1 MNDTGELHR
10 INLSWLIKLR
20 WGAAAGQLATILF
33 VRFGMKIAL
42 PLLPLLGLV
51 ALAALS
57 NLGCLAWLRGARQ
70 VRERALVA
78 VLALDVLL
86 LTGLLFYAGGSFN
99 PFSFLYLVHIALAA
113 VVLRSGWT
121 WVLVVLSLLASG
133 ALFFGHVWLDLD
145 DAAMDHMHHMGTHLA
160 GMWVAFA
167 VAAAFIVY
175 FVTRIRRAL
184 ALREADLEAERRH
197 AARNDKLVALA
208 TLAAGAAHELATPLG
223 TIVVAAKELERQLAG
238 GRALSIDELK
248 VIREQADRCRAIL
261 DQMSVDAGEGKGEAP
276 SRITV
281 EDLVGRVLPG
291 LHAEPAVQVAV
302 DASARG
308 RALHVPATAL
318 AQALRGVLK
327 NAQEASPRT
336 APVSLS
342 ARGRDGRLEIAV
354 EDRGHG
360 MAPEVL
366 VRAGEPF
373 FTTKPPGQGMGL
385 GLFLTR
391 SVVERLGGALEL
403 GARPEGGTRV
413 TLRLPWDL
421 RAGRMMSIRDNLP
434 QAPPSGV
441 D

>member
-1 MNDTGELHR
+1 MNAALHR

-33 VRFGMKIAL
+33 VHLVMKVPLRLA
-42 PLLPLLGLV
+42 PLLALV
-51 ALAALS
+51 GLAALS
-57 NLGCLAWLRGARQ
+57 NGALTMWLRRARA
-70 VRERALVA
+70 VGEGVVVA
-78 VLALDVLL
+78 VLTLDVLL
-86 LTGLLFYAGGSFN
+86 LTGLLFFAGGSFN

-133 ALFFGHVWLDLD
+133 GLFFGHLWLALD
-145 DAAMDHMHHMGTHLA
+145 DSGAMDHPMHHMHMHLV

-184 ALREADLEAERRH
+184 ARQEADLEAERRH

-223 TIVVAAKELERQLAG
+223 TIVVAAKELERQMASGQGVSVEELQLI
-238 GRALSIDELK
+238 RA
-248 VIREQADRCRAIL
+248 QANRCRGIL
-261 DQMSVDAGEGKGEAP
+261 DQMAVDAGEATGEAP
-276 SRITV
+276 RSVTV
-281 EDLVGRVLPG
+281 EDLVDQVLPG
-291 LHAEPAVQVAV
+291 LHPEPAVQVAV
-302 DASARG
+302 HESARG
-308 RALHVPATAL
+308 RALHVPAAAL

-327 NAQEASPRT
+327 NAQEVSPRQS
-336 APVSLS
+336 PVSLS
-342 ARGRDGRLEIAV
+342 AQARDGRLEIAV
-354 EDRGHG
+354 EDRGPG

-391 SVVERLGGALEL
+391 SVVERLGGGLEL
-403 GARPEGGTRV
+403 GARPDGGLRV
-413 TLRLPWDL
+413 TLRLPWEL
-421 RAGRMMSIRDNLP
+421 RPTR
-434 QAPPSGV
+434 
-441 D
+441 

>member
-1 MNDTGELHR
+1 MNDSGALHR

-20 WGAAAGQLATILF
+20 WGAAAGQVATILF

-42 PLLPLLGLV
+42 PLTPLLGLV
-51 ALAALS
+51 GLAVLS
-57 NLGCLAWLRGARQ
+57 NLGCLLWLRRARE
-70 VRERALVA
+70 VRERAVVA
-78 VLALDVLL
+78 VLALDVLV

-121 WVLVVLSLLASG
+121 WVLVLLSLLASG
-133 ALFFGHVWLDLD
+133 ALFFGHIWLALD
-145 DAAMDHMHHMGTHLA
+145 DAAMDHPFHHMGTHLV

-197 AARNDKLVALA
+197 AARNDKLAALA

-223 TIVVAAKELERQLAG
+223 TIVVAAKELERRMAAG
-238 GRALSIDELK
+238 QALDADELQL
-248 VIREQADRCRAIL
+248 IRAQANRCRAIL
-261 DQMSVDAGEGKGEAP
+261 DQMAVDAGEGTGEAP

-281 EDLVGRVLPG
+281 EDLVSRALPG
-291 LHAEPAVQVAV
+291 LHAEPAVRVAV
-302 DASARG
+302 DESARG
-308 RALHVPATAL
+308 RSLHVPATAL

-327 NAQEASPRT
+327 NAQEASPRE

-342 ARGRDGRLEIAV
+342 ARGSNGRLEIAV
-354 EDRGHG
+354 EDRGRG

-403 GARPEGGTRV
+403 GARAEGGVRV
-413 TLRLPWDL
+413 TLHVPWDP
-421 RAGRMMSIRDNLP
+421 R
-434 QAPPSGV
+434 PSA
-441 D
+441 

>member
-1 MNDTGELHR
+1 MNDAGELHR

-20 WGAAAGQLATILF
+20 WGAAAGQAATILF
-33 VRFGMKIAL
+33 VAFGMNL
-42 PLLPLLGLV
+42 PLPLGPLLGLV
-51 ALAALS
+51 ALAVAS
-57 NLGCLAWLRGARQ
+57 NLGVLLWLRSARE
-70 VRERALVA
+70 VRERAVVT

-86 LTGLLFYAGGSFN
+86 LTALLFYAGGSFN

-121 WVLVVLSLLASG
+121 WVLVVMSLLASG
-133 ALFFGHVWLDLD
+133 ALFFGHLMSPPADPG
-145 DAAMDHMHHMGTHLA
+145 MDHSLHQMHMHLA

-223 TIVVAAKELERQLAG
+223 TIMVAAHELERQLAAG
-238 GRALSIDELK
+238 HGVSVEDLQLIRA
-248 VIREQADRCRAIL
+248 QAQRCRGIL
-261 DQMSVDAGEGKGEAP
+261 DQMAVDAGEGTGEAP

-281 EDLVGRVLPG
+281 DELVARVLPG
-291 LHAEPAVQVAV
+291 LHAEPAVEVAV
-302 DASARG
+302 HESARG
-308 RALHVPATAL
+308 RALTVPASAL

-327 NAQEASPRT
+327 NAQEASPRLT
-336 APVSLS
+336 PVQLS
-342 ARGRDGRLEIAV
+342 ARGQDGRLEIAV
-354 EDRGHG
+354 EDRGPG

-413 TLRLPWDL
+413 TLRLPFDV
-421 RAGRMMSIRDNLP
+421 RSA
-434 QAPPSGV
+434 A
-441 D
+441 

>member
-1 MNDTGELHR
+1 MNESGELHR

-20 WGAAAGQLATILF
+20 WGAAAGQAATILF
-33 VRFGMKIAL
+33 VRFGMQIAL
-42 PLLPLLGLV
+42 PLSPLLGLV
-51 ALAALS
+51 TVAALS
-57 NLGCLAWLRGARQ
+57 NLGCLAWLRRGRE
-70 VRERALVA
+70 VREPAVVA
-78 VLALDVLL
+78 VLALDVLI

-133 ALFFGHVWLDLD
+133 ALFFGHSWLVMD
-145 DAAMDHMHHMGTHLA
+145 DPAMDHMHHMGTHLA

-167 VAAAFIVY
+167 MAAAFIVY

-184 ALREADLEAERRH
+184 ARREADLENERRH
-197 AARNDKLVALA
+197 AARNDKLAALA

-223 TIVVAAKELERQLAG
+223 TIVVAAKELERQVAS
-238 GRALSIDELK
+238 GRPPSVEELQL
-248 VIREQADRCRAIL
+248 IRAQANRCRAIL
-261 DQMSVDAGEGKGEAP
+261 DQMAVDAGEGTGEAP

-291 LHAEPAVQVAV
+291 LHAEPPVRVAV
-302 DASARG
+302 DESARG
-308 RALHVPATAL
+308 RALHVPAAAL
-318 AQALRGVLK
+318 TQALRGVLK
-327 NAQEASPRT
+327 NAQEASPRE
-336 APVSLS
+336 APVWIS
-342 ARGRDGRLEIAV
+342 ACGREGRLEIAV

-373 FTTKPPGQGMGL
+373 FSTKPPGQGMGL

-403 GARPEGGTRV
+403 GPRPEGGTRV
-413 TLRLPWDL
+413 TLRVPWDL
-421 RAGRMMSIRDNLP
+421 
-434 QAPPSGV
+434 PPAA
-441 D
+441 

>member
-1 MNDTGELHR
+1 MNDAGELHR
-10 INLSWLIKLR
+10 INLSWLLKLR
-20 WGAAAGQLATILF
+20 WGAAGGQAATILF

-42 PLLPLLGLV
+42 PLAPLLGLV

-57 NLGCLAWLRGARQ
+57 NLACLGWLRRARD
-70 VRERALVA
+70 VREPALVA

-86 LTGLLFYAGGSFN
+86 LTALLFYAGGSFN

-133 ALFFGHVWLDLD
+133 ALFFGHVWLALD
-145 DAAMDHMHHMGTHLA
+145 DSAMDHMHHMGTHLA

-223 TIVVAAKELERQLAG
+223 TIMVAAKELERQMAAGQPLAVEELTLI
-238 GRALSIDELK
+238 RA
-248 VIREQADRCRAIL
+248 QANRCRAIL
-261 DQMSVDAGEGKGEAP
+261 DQMAADAGEGTGEAP
-276 SRITV
+276 TRITV

-291 LHAEPAVQVAV
+291 LHAAPAVQVAV
-302 DASARG
+302 DESARG
-308 RALHVPATAL
+308 RALHVPAAAL

-327 NAQEASPRT
+327 NAQEASPHGT
-336 APVSLS
+336 PVSLS
-342 ARGRDGRLEIAV
+342 AHGRDGRLEIAV

-391 SVVERLGGALEL
+391 TVVERLGGAMEL
-403 GARPEGGTRV
+403 GARPQGGTRV
-413 TLRLPWDL
+413 TLRLPLD
-421 RAGRMMSIRDNLP
+421 RPAG
-434 QAPPSGV
+434 
-441 D
+441 

>member
-1 MNDTGELHR
+1 MSDAGALHR

-20 WGAAAGQLATILF
+20 WGAAAGQAATIVF
-33 VRFGMKIAL
+33 VHFGMKIPL
-42 PLLPLLGLV
+42 PLAPLLGLV
-51 ALAALS
+51 GLAVLS
-57 NLGCLAWLRGARQ
+57 NVGCWAWLRRNAE

-78 VLALDVLL
+78 VLALDVAL

-121 WVLVVLSLLASG
+121 WVLVLLSLLASG
-133 ALFFGHVWLDLD
+133 ALFFGHVWLAAD
-145 DAAMDHMHHMGTHLA
+145 DAAMEHPFHHMGTHLA

-184 ALREADLEAERRH
+184 ARREADLEAERRH
-197 AARNDKLVALA
+197 AARNDKLAALA

-223 TIVVAAKELERQLAG
+223 TIVVAAKELERQMASGQRLSVEELQLI
-238 GRALSIDELK
+238 RA
-248 VIREQADRCRAIL
+248 QANRCRAIL
-261 DQMSVDAGEGKGEAP
+261 DQMAVDAGEGTGEAP
-276 SRITV
+276 SRITI
-281 EDLVGRVLPG
+281 EDLVERVLPG
-291 LHAEPAVQVAV
+291 LHAEPAVKVAV
-302 DASARG
+302 DESARG

-327 NAQEASPRT
+327 NAQEASPRE

-391 SVVERLGGALEL
+391 SVVERLGGAIEL

-413 TLRLPWDL
+413 TLRVPWDL
-421 RAGRMMSIRDNLP
+421 R
-434 QAPPSGV
+434 PSA
-441 D
+441 

>member
-1 MNDTGELHR
+1 MSASDDLNR

-20 WGAAAGQLATILF
+20 WGAAAGQAATILF
-33 VRFGMKIAL
+33 VHFGMQMPL

-51 ALAALS
+51 GGAALS

-70 VRERALVA
+70 VREAPVVA

-86 LTGLLFYAGGSFN
+86 LTALLFFAGGSFN
-99 PFSFLYLVHIALAA
+99 PFSFLYLVHITLAA
-113 VVLRSGWT
+113 VVLRSGWS
-121 WVLVVLSLLASG
+121 WVLVVMSLVASG
-133 ALFFGHVWLDLD
+133 AMFFGHRWVALDH
-145 DAAMDHMHHMGTHLA
+145 AVMHEMQIHLV

-184 ALREADLEAERRH
+184 ARREADLEAERSH

-223 TIVVAAKELERQLAG
+223 TIVVAAKELERQMAAG
-238 GRALSIDELK
+238 QGVSVEDLQLIRA
-248 VIREQADRCRAIL
+248 QANRCRGIL
-261 DQMSVDAGEGKGEAP
+261 DQMAADAGEGTGEAP

-281 EDLVGRVLPG
+281 DELVARALPG
-291 LHAEPAVQVAV
+291 LHAQPAVEVAV
-302 DASARG
+302 ELSAREG
-308 RALHVPATAL
+308 ALEVPAAAL

-327 NAQEASPRT
+327 NAQEASPRV

-342 ARGRDGRLEIAV
+342 ARGDDRGLELAV
-354 EDRGHG
+354 EDRGPG
-360 MAPEVL
+360 MSPEVL
-366 VRAGEPF
+366 GRAGEPF

-391 SVVERLGGALEL
+391 TVVERLGGAVEI
-403 GARPEGGTRV
+403 GAGPEGGTRV
-413 TLRLPWDL
+413 TLRVPW
-421 RAGRMMSIRDNLP
+421 GRRMKRDNLP
-434 QAPPSGV
+434 QAGLPGV
-441 D
+441 H

>member
-1 MNDTGELHR
+1 MNDTGALHR

-20 WGAAAGQLATILF
+20 WGAAAGQAATILF
-33 VRFGMKIAL
+33 VDFVMKVPLRLA
-42 PLLPLLGLV
+42 PLLALVGLT
-51 ALAALS
+51 ALS
-57 NLGCLAWLRGARQ
+57 NGALTLWLRRRLALG
-70 VRERALVA
+70 EGALVA
-78 VLALDVLL
+78 VLALDVLA
-86 LTGLLFYAGGSFN
+86 LTGLLFFAGGSAN

-113 VVLRSGWT
+113 VVLRTVWT
-121 WVLVVLSLLASG
+121 WVLVLLSLLASG
-133 ALFFGHVWLDLD
+133 ALFFKQVWLTLD
-145 DAAMDHMHHMGTHLA
+145 EASMDHPMHDMQTHLV

-184 ALREADLEAERRH
+184 ARRESDLETERRL

-223 TIVVAAKELERQLAG
+223 TIVVAAKELERQMAAG
-238 GRALSIDELK
+238 QSVSVEDLQL
-248 VIREQADRCRAIL
+248 IRGQANRCRAIL
-261 DQMSVDAGEGKGEAP
+261 DQMAVDAGEATGEAP
-276 SRITV
+276 RSITID
-281 EDLVGRVLPG
+281 DLVSQVLPG
-291 LHAEPAVQVAV
+291 LHAEPAVHVAV

-308 RALHVPATAL
+308 RALHVPPAAL

-327 NAQEASPRT
+327 NAQEASPRET
-336 APVSLS
+336 SVSLS
-342 ARGRDGRLEIAV
+342 AQDRGGRLEIAV
-354 EDRGHG
+354 EDRGPG

-391 SVVERLGGALEL
+391 SVVERLGGVLEL

-413 TLRLPWDL
+413 TLCLPWEL
-421 RAGRMMSIRDNLP
+421 RPTR
-434 QAPPSGV
+434 
-441 D
+441 

>member
-1 MNDTGELHR
+1 MNDAGVLHR

-20 WGAAAGQLATILF
+20 WGAAAGQAATILF
-33 VRFGMKIAL
+33 VHFGMNVPL
-42 PLLPLLGLV
+42 PLTALLALV
-51 ALAALS
+51 GLAALS
-57 NLGCLAWLRGARQ
+57 NAALTLWLRRPRLVG
-70 VRERALVA
+70 EGALVA

-86 LTGLLFYAGGSFN
+86 LTALLFFAGGSSN

-133 ALFFGHVWLDLD
+133 GLFFKPSWLAIDETS
-145 DAAMDHMHHMGTHLA
+145 MDHPMHHMHMHLL

-184 ALREADLEAERRH
+184 ARREADLEAERRH

-223 TIVVAAKELERQLAG
+223 TIVVAAKELERQMASGQGVSVDDLQ
-238 GRALSIDELK
+238 L
-248 VIREQADRCRAIL
+248 IRGQANRCRAIL
-261 DQMSVDAGEGKGEAP
+261 DQMAVDAGEGTGEAP
-276 SRITV
+276 LHITV
-281 EDLVGRVLPG
+281 DDLVGRALPG
-291 LHAEPAVQVAV
+291 LHAEPAVHVVV
-302 DASARG
+302 DESARG

-327 NAQEASPRT
+327 NAQEASPREV
-336 APVSLS
+336 PVSLS
-342 ARGRDGRLEIAV
+342 ARGRDGRLEIEV
-354 EDRGHG
+354 EDRGPG

-403 GARPEGGTRV
+403 GRRPDGGTRV
-413 TLRLPWDL
+413 TLRLPWEL
-421 RAGRMMSIRDNLP
+421 RPTR
-434 QAPPSGV
+434 
-441 D
+441 

>member
-1 MNDTGELHR
+1 MSDAGALHR

-20 WGAAAGQLATILF
+20 WGAAAGQAATIVF
-33 VRFGMKIAL
+33 VHFGMKIPL
-42 PLLPLLGLV
+42 PLSPLLGLV
-51 ALAALS
+51 GLAVLS
-57 NLGCLAWLRGARQ
+57 NVGCWAWLRRNAE

-78 VLALDVLL
+78 VLALDVAL

-121 WVLVVLSLLASG
+121 WVLVLLSLLASG
-133 ALFFGHVWLDLD
+133 ALFFGHVWLAAD
-145 DAAMDHMHHMGTHLA
+145 DAAMEHPFHHMGTHLA

-184 ALREADLEAERRH
+184 ARREADLEAERRH
-197 AARNDKLVALA
+197 AARNDKLAALA

-223 TIVVAAKELERQLAG
+223 TIVVAAKELERQMASGQRLSVEELQLI
-238 GRALSIDELK
+238 RA
-248 VIREQADRCRAIL
+248 QANRCRAIL
-261 DQMSVDAGEGKGEAP
+261 DQMAVDAGEGTGEAP
-276 SRITV
+276 SRITI
-281 EDLVGRVLPG
+281 EDLVERVLPG
-291 LHAEPAVQVAV
+291 LHAEPAVKVAV
-302 DASARG
+302 DESARG

-327 NAQEASPRT
+327 NAQEASPRE

-391 SVVERLGGALEL
+391 SVVERLGGAIEL

-413 TLRLPWDL
+413 TLRVPWDL
-421 RAGRMMSIRDNLP
+421 R
-434 QAPPSGV
+434 PSA
-441 D
+441 